1 MLDQLGKVSCVK
13 DAVELAWLGASTN
26 QEACDAML
34 EIMRNDTNVLSIMIE
49 PHLGRIAMDAV
60 SSSKRAQR
68 KNIWASRPVESNKG
82 KQTQE
87 TQAWSRPVEPDNRV
101 KYVAQANMRTLMDMR
116 LPCGKRLGDAVKEDL
131 SEAIIS
137 YRKLQKSNGEKAD
150 FYTKILGKVE
160 GDKRVVDV
168 WTPAELEGLKETV
181 KE

>member
-1 MLDQLGKVSCVK
+1 MLDQLEKVSCVK

-34 EIMRNDTNVLSIMIE
+34 KIMRSDTNVLSIMIE

-60 SSSKRAQR
+60 SSSKRNQR
-68 KNIWASRPVESNKG
+68 ASIWARPVESNKG

-87 TQAWSRPVEPDNRV
+87 AQSWSRPVEPDTRV
-101 KYVAQANMRTLMDMR
+101 EYLVKANTRTLMDMR
-116 LPCGKRLGDAVKEDL
+116 LPCGKRLGDACAEDL

-150 FYTKILGKVE
+150 FYTKILGKVKD
-160 GDKRVVDV
+160 DKRVVEV

>member
-1 MLDQLGKVSCVK
+1 MLKEREKVSCVQ
-13 DAVELAWLGASTN
+13 DAVNLAWLGASTN

-34 EIMRNDTNVLSIMIE
+34 EIMRNDTNVRNIMIE

-60 SSSKRAQR
+60 SSGKRAQR
-68 KNIWASRPVESNKG
+68 AGI
-82 KQTQE
+82 
-87 TQAWSRPVEPDNRV
+87 WSRPVQPDNRV
-101 KYVAQANMRTLMDMR
+101 EYLAKANIRTLMDMR
-116 LPCGKRLGDAVKEDL
+116 LPCGKRLGDAGHEDL

-150 FYTKILGKVE
+150 FYAKVLRKVK
-160 GDKRVVDV
+160 GNKRVVDV